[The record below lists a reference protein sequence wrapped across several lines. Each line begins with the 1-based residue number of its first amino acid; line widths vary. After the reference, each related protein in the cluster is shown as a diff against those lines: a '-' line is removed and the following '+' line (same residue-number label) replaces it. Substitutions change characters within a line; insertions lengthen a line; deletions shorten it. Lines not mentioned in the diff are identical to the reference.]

1 MRKETALLIFSLVVV
16 LTLGS
21 LNLFQKMKWQDV
33 TDGIVWKET
42 PNGLTAVRVD
52 RESEAYLRAGIRK
65 GDILSAI
72 NKTPVRTRID
82 VLKSLWTAAGT
93 DQKVIYE
100 INREGFQSYPSFY
113 PRKKGVNPVYYY
125 LFFVGVLTLALVVF
139 VFIDSKGKTTLPYR
153 FFYVLSLAFAAFSI
167 FSPAGRLDTLD
178 MSFYALDKLAFILFP
193 PLLLNFFL
201 IFPRRKDFLRRN
213 PGLLTLLYAPAAVL
227 ILARLRLHLP
237 YPSALGEA
245 AALSLG
251 ELLERLELLHFLVLG
266 LATLAV
272 LADSTL
278 RAPSTLLRKQVRL
291 IFFGLTF
298 GFLPWAL
305 AYGLPYLAGRIPS
318 RGMELTVLLQALMPL
333 TFFYSVSRSRVIDVE
348 VLLKKAATLIF
359 SFFVIAVLYLF
370 VSSRTQLFSENKLN
384 TIALGVLAIILST
397 TLFPPLKR
405 LFQALLDRAVYR
417 RSYEYRR
424 TLLAISRDLSRER
437 DLARLA
443 ASLLESVS
451 NALSLRSSA
460 LLLADEN
467 DPASFGVLKARGAT
481 RSLPAAFKLEEKLIT
496 EMKLKDYIQLHALAE
511 DRPIRAAVELFLD
524 HGFFHCLP
532 LKIEDKLVGCLL
544 MGKKQ
549 DGTFLS
555 REDWELVTAVSGS
568 TALALE
574 NAYLYGRESVRAME
588 MQRLKDYS
596 ENIIE
601 SLTVGVAVID
611 ENNSVIGWNRVLEEQ
626 LGVRK
631 EAALGRPLSS
641 VLGEKNYVSVFPA
654 GSEPGYSLLSE
665 VMLETGAGA
674 KKIFDI
680 ARTPLLDNLLVS
692 YGTIIVFEDVTEK
705 VSLQHQLVT
714 SEKLASIGLL
724 SAGVAHEI
732 NTPLTGISSYI
743 QMLQKRLTDVH
754 YAEILKKIEAQTDRM
769 AKIIKNLLA
778 FARNPADMSFHRV
791 NLKELVEGIVAL
803 IDYKLKSMNISL
815 KLDLKETGSVYAQP
829 ERLQQ
834 VLINI
839 ILNALD
845 AMPKG
850 GKLGIGLAQE
860 GDRAV
865 IRVSDTGVGIK
876 PEHMPRIF
884 DPFFTTKGVGKGTG
898 LGLSISYAIIKEHS
912 GDIKVESEVGRGT
925 TFTISLPAGER
936 PPAKNS
942 VLRT

>member
-1 MRKETALLIFSLVVV
+1 MRKETVLLIISLVAVM
-16 LTLGS
+16 TLGS

-33 TDGIVWKET
+33 TDGVVWKET
-42 PNGLTAVRVD
+42 PNGLTAVQVD

-125 LFFVGVLTLALVVF
+125 LFFVGVSTLALVVF
-139 VFIDSKGKTTLPYR
+139 VFINSKGKTTLPYR
-153 FFYVLSLAFAAFSI
+153 FFYVLSISFAAFSI

-193 PLLLNFFL
+193 PYLLNFFL

-213 PGLLTLLYAPAAVL
+213 PGLLTLLYAPAVVL

-384 TIALGVLAIILST
+384 TIALGILAIILST

-437 DLARLA
+437 NLAKLA

-460 LLLADEN
+460 LLLADET
-467 DPASFGVLKARGAT
+467 DPASFSVLKARGAA
-481 RSLPAAFKLEEKLIT
+481 RSLPAAFGLDQKLIT
-496 EMKLKDYIQLHALAE
+496 EMKLKDYIQLHALSE
-511 DRPIRAAVELFLD
+511 DRPIRAAAEPFLD

-611 ENNSVIGWNRVLEEQ
+611 ENHSVIGWNRVLEEQ

-641 VLGEKNYVSVFPA
+641 VLGEKNYASVFPA
-654 GSEPGYSLLSE
+654 GTEPGYSLLSE

-815 KLDLKETGSVYAQP
+815 KLDLGETGPVYAQP

-839 ILNALD
+839 IINALD
-845 AMPKG
+845 AMPRG
-850 GKLGIGLAQE
+850 GDLGIGLAQD

-876 PEHMPRIF
+876 PEHLPRIF

-898 LGLSISYAIIKEHS
+898 LGLSISYAIIREHS
-912 GDIKVESEVGRGT
+912 GDIRVESEVGRGT
-925 TFTISLPAGER
+925 TFTISLPAGET
-936 PPAKNS
+936 PPAKHS